1 LRKVDVDVFS
11 YRFFA
16 QNSLKLN
23 KTVTAELSGWI
34 NGPSVWGGTF
44 KNKLMGQVDMGL
56 QKTMLKGMGTLR
68 LALSDVLG
76 TFKFTGD
83 TRYAGQYLRVSGS
96 QESRVFRV
104 NFSYRFGNTQVKAA
118 RNRKTA
124 AEEENSRT
132 GGGGG
137 LGGN

>member
-1 LRKVDVDVFS
+1 
-11 YRFFA
+11 
-16 QNSLKLN
+16 
-23 KTVTAELSGWI
+23 
-34 NGPSVWGGTF
+34 
-44 KNKLMGQVDMGL
+44 
-56 QKTMLKGMGTLR
+56 MLKGMGTLR

-132 GGGGG
+132 SGGGG